1 LPTATDSRQTPT
13 PFDFVNRLTIFSGTG
28 RTQRFVDALLDTSTA
43 AVGQTPKSVIWQRG
57 PAKLYRYRARTT
69 AQHPVPLLIVHS
81 LISRSYILDLIPGN
95 SFVEYL
101 LDQGFD
107 VYLTDWGVPSEA
119 DARLS
124 LDDYVL
130 DFLPRMVQ
138 AVLRESEAEELSMLG
153 YCMGGLLTLLY
164 AATHPD
170 SPVRNVLSL
179 ATPVDFD
186 HLGLQGIWGRSVN
199 ADRLVDS
206 FGNIPA
212 ELIKN
217 SFRML
222 KPASEFSPVRY
233 IGLWQNVEDDRFI
246 EQFRAFD
253 RWTQEHIPFAGETFR
268 QTSADLVKGNKLVRG
283 GMEMRG
289 IPVDLKNI
297 TRSFLAIAAEGDH
310 IVPMAATDK
319 QIDLVGSEDKEF
331 LTLPG
336 GHVGL
341 VAGRGARKV
350 LWPKVAS
357 WLAQRSA
364 VRVSE
369 EEYAVAA
376 D

>member
-1 LPTATDSRQTPT
+1 LTTATDSRPLT
-13 PFDFVNRLTIFSGTG
+13 PFDFVNPFTLFGESG
-28 RTQRFVDALLDTSTA
+28 RTQRFVEAVRDTSTA
-43 AVGQTPKSVIWQRG
+43 SVGQTAKSVVWQRG
-57 PAKLYRYRARTT
+57 PAKLYRYRARTAT
-69 AQHPVPLLIVHS
+69 QHPVPLLIVHS

-107 VYLTDWGVPSEA
+107 VYLTDWGTPSEA
-119 DARLS
+119 DARLG

-138 AVLRESEAEELSMLG
+138 SVLRESQADELSMLG
-153 YCMGGLLTLLY
+153 YCMGGLLALLY

-170 SPVRNVLSL
+170 TPVRNVLSL

-199 ADRLVDS
+199 ADRLVES

-233 IGLWQNVEDDRFI
+233 IGLWQNVENDRFI

-283 GMEMRG
+283 GMELRG
-289 IPVDLKNI
+289 IPVDLQNV

-310 IVPMAATDK
+310 IVPLAATK
-319 QIDLVGSEDKEF
+319 AQIDLVGSEDKEF
-331 LTLPG
+331 VTLPG

-350 LWPKVAS
+350 LWPRLVA
-357 WLAQRSA
+357 WLAERST
-364 VRVSE
+364 VSVPE
-369 EEYAVAA
+369 AEYAVAA